1 MPSHE
6 STDRES
12 LSHCFNRLLS
22 AEDKADGLTLGD
34 IISQIGDKGFGL
46 LLVVL
51 ALPSALPV
59 PAAGYS
65 TPFGLLIATLGLQMI
80 FGRSCPWLPLRA
92 KRMKIKP
99 RVFKKM
105 IHAANQFFSR
115 VEHLIKPRM
124 RWIGSRVGLSFMGA
138 LVLIMACLMILPIPL
153 TNTAPAMVVFIVG
166 VGLSEDDGLFA
177 GAACV
182 LGVLAVLLYVYV
194 IYLLITVGTEG
205 LNRALGT
212 GS

>member
-1 MPSHE
+1 MSSPVSM
-6 STDRES
+6 DRES

-22 AEDKADGLTLGD
+22 TEDNADGLTLGD
-34 IISQIGDKGFGL
+34 VFSQVGDKGFGL

-65 TPFGLLIATLGLQMI
+65 TPFGILIAILGLQMI
-80 FGRSCPWLPLRA
+80 FGRSSPWLPSRA

-99 RVFKKM
+99 AFFKKM
-105 IHAANQFFSR
+105 FHAANQFFSR
-115 VEHLIKPRM
+115 FEHLIKPRM
-124 RWIGSRVGLSFMGA
+124 RWIGSRLGLSFMGV
-138 LVLIMACLMILPIPL
+138 LVLIMACLMIMPIPL
-153 TNTAPAMVVFIVG
+153 TNTAPTMVVFIVG

-182 LGVLAVLLYVYV
+182 LGVLAVFLYIYV
-194 IYLLITVGTEG
+194 IYLLITVGAEG